1 MGTIQGTCVRES
13 NLTLERVR
21 EDFLGKDVEVEPWE
35 LSRTSSGKDAVRV
48 EESVPDACYLK

>member
-1 MGTIQGTCVRES
+1 MRES

-21 EDFLGKDVEVEPWE
+21 EDFLGNDVEVEPWE

-48 EESVPDACYLK
+48 EESVPDACYSK